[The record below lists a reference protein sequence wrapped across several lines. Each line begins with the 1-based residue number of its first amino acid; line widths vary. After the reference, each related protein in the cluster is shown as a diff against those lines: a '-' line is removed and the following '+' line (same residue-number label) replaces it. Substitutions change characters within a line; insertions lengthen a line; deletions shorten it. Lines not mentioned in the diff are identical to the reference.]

1 VPLAT
6 VGPAEGGLVDRSV
19 QAEAPSTV
27 AAAPA
32 RSVRRPIPRLAEE
45 RDRSPS
51 CRGAEGMS
59 AILTD
64 HALSTPVT

>member
-1 VPLAT
+1 M
-6 VGPAEGGLVDRSV
+6 DRSV
-19 QAEAPSTV
+19 QAAAPRTV

-32 RSVRRPIPRLAEE
+32 RSVRRPIRRPAEE
-45 RDRSPS
+45 RDRSGS

-64 HALSTPVT
+64 HAVTTAH